1 MSTKMGRPTDSPKT
15 FRLQIR
21 VDEQT
26 MQDLDYCVRATGKNR
41 SAIVRNG
48 IGLVKGIMSN
58 ELIIKKK

>member
-26 MQDLDYCVRATGKNR
+26 MQDLDYCVQATGKNR